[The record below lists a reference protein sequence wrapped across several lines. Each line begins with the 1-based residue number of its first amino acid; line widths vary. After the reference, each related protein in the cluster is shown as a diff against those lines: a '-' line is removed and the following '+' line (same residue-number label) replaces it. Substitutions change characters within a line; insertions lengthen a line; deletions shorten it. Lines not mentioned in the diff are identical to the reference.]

1 MSLLPQRLAPVL
13 SGGRRGE
20 AIAAAVFLVLF
31 ASAARADNDVHGRLE
46 LQDLGAFA
54 RDDTL
59 DASLGAADRN
69 DAMINLRVTWEPSW
83 DRWSLA
89 FHYVLDGDYGEGA
102 GLSRVEQGLL
112 PAPPST
118 WFNLTET
125 FENHGLLEASQT
137 IDRLSVGYATPD
149 FVIRVGRQ
157 ALTWGGGLVFRP
169 MDLFDPFS
177 PTATDTEF
185 KPGTDMVYTQWLF
198 ADGSDLQAIVVPRS
212 AEYGEMPSA
221 NASSFALH
229 FQTAFSNLHLT
240 WLAARDHGDW
250 TVAGEASGPLGGA
263 TWDAELVPTVVNN
276 GPIRISGLA
285 NVSDAVTLFDR
296 NATIFAEYF
305 RNGFGVTGLAAFE
318 TLPPDLLDRLERSQ
332 LFNIRQ
338 NYLAAGLTLEWTPL
352 LTLAPTI
359 IGGLDDPSAYV
370 IVSATYSLSDNLTL
384 IAGAQAPLGPRGSE
398 FGGIPLSPATPTTLG
413 PPSQIY
419 VQLRRY
425 F

>member
-1 MSLLPQRLAPVL
+1 MPRRLAIRFF
-13 SGGRRGE
+13 GGGQ
-20 AIAAAVFLVLF
+20 ASIAAALFLLSLFVLPV
-31 ASAARADNDVHGRLE
+31 RADDDVHGRLE

-54 RDDTL
+54 REDTL
-59 DASLGAADRN
+59 DASLGAEASN
-69 DAMINLRVTWEPSW
+69 DMMVNLRLIWEPSW
-83 DRWSLA
+83 DRLS
-89 FHYVLDGDYGEGA
+89 FGFDYVLDGNYGEGA
-102 GLSRVEQGLL
+102 RIERVRGKLL
-112 PAPPST
+112 PAPPPT

-125 FENHGLLEASQT
+125 FENHGLIDASQT
-137 IDRLSVGYATPD
+137 IDRLFVGYTTPD

-157 ALTWGGGLVFRP
+157 ALTWGEGLVFRP

-198 ADGSDLQAIVVPRS
+198 ADGSDLQAIVVPRP
-212 AEYGEMPSA
+212 AEWAALPSS

-229 FQTAFSNLHLT
+229 FQTALSGIHT
-240 WLAARDHGDW
+240 AWLLARDHGDW
-250 TVAGEASGPLGGA
+250 TAGAEASGPLGGA
-263 TWDAELVPTVVNN
+263 TWDAEFVPTGLNN
-276 GPIRISGLA
+276 GPIRISALA
-285 NVSDAVTLFDR
+285 NFSDAVTLLDR

-305 RNGFGVTGLAAFE
+305 HNGFGVIGPITFE
-318 TLPPDLLDRLERSQ
+318 TLPPDLIDRLARGQ
-332 LFNIRQ
+332 LFNLRQ

-359 IGGLDDPSAYV
+359 IENMDDKSAYA
-370 IVSATYSLSDNLTL
+370 IASATYSLSDDLTL

-398 FGGIPLSPATPTTLG
+398 FGGIALSPATRITTS

-419 VQLRRY
+419 IQLRRY